1 MLINTLILIIII
13 LLLLIVWIFYKYTSQ
28 SKQLIVL
35 KDTISDV
42 IKHKSQNKIMLNTE
56 HASVRQ
62 LLVEVNHLYEQKV
75 NAELKVKAQ
84 EEANRK
90 MLANISHDLKTPL
103 TVILGYAELLQ
114 QNTSELDRETI
125 NEKVC
130 KIEKNAKDV
139 LKVIDIFFDL
149 MKLESGDILLKS
161 EAVDISELCREEIL
175 NYYEVLQ
182 SEGFFVEL
190 DIPDKQVIVKAD
202 STALKRSLGNL
213 IQNAV
218 HYGAE
223 GKYLKVKVWE
233 NETTG
238 SIEIIDKG
246 KGIVEDKQD
255 KVFERL
261 FTLED
266 SRNKKYQGSGLGLTI
281 TKRLI
286 ESMNG
291 SISLK
296 SIPYVETAFTV
307 SLKKQDES

>member
-1 MLINTLILIIII
+1 
-13 LLLLIVWIFYKYTSQ
+13 
-28 SKQLIVL
+28 
-35 KDTISDV
+35 
-42 IKHKSQNKIMLNTE
+42 MLNTE

-62 LLVEVNHLYEQKV
+62 LLVEVNHLYEQKL

-84 EEANRK
+84 EETNKK

-114 QNTSELDRETI
+114 QSTSEMTREAM

-161 EAVDISELCREEIL
+161 EPVDISELCREEIL

-182 SEGFFVEL
+182 SEGFEVEL
-190 DIPDKQVIVKAD
+190 DIPDKQVLVKAD
-202 STALKRSLGNL
+202 STALKRALGNL

-218 HYGAE
+218 HYGTE
-223 GKYLKVKVWE
+223 GKYLKVRVWE
-233 NETTG
+233 DETG
-238 SIEIIDKG
+238 GYIEIIDKG

-291 SISLK
+291 SIRLK

-307 SLKKQDES
+307 SLKKAGLI

>member
-1 MLINTLILIIII
+1 M
-13 LLLLIVWIFYKYTSQ
+13 FYKYTSQ
-28 SKQLIVL
+28 SKQLLML
-35 KDTISDV
+35 KDTISEAM
-42 IKHKSQNKIMLNTE
+42 KHKSQNKIMLNTE

-84 EEANRK
+84 EETNKK

-114 QNTSELDRETI
+114 QNTTEMSREAI

-149 MKLESGDILLKS
+149 MKLESGDILLTS
-161 EAVDISELCREEIL
+161 ELVDISELCREEIL

-182 SEGFFVEL
+182 AEGFLVEL
-190 DIPDKQVIVKAD
+190 NIPDKQVLVKAD
-202 STALKRSLGNL
+202 ATALKRALGNL

-233 NETTG
+233 DETTG
-238 SIEIIDKG
+238 YIEIIDKG

-291 SISLK
+291 TISLK
-296 SIPYVETAFTV
+296 SIPYVETVFAV
-307 SLKKQDES
+307 SLKKQD

>member
-1 MLINTLILIIII
+1 MLIFLLILISIVLAFLFFLVNYRYSNQSRQ
-13 LLLLIVWIFYKYTSQ
+13 LLLLKNNIA
-28 SKQLIVL
+28 
-35 KDTISDV
+35 DV
-42 IKHKSQNKIMLNTE
+42 IKYKSPNKIMLTTE
-56 HASVRQ
+56 NAALQQV
-62 LLVEVNHLYEQKV
+62 LVEINHLYEQKI
-75 NAELKVKAQ
+75 NAELKVLDQ
-84 EEANRK
+84 EEMNKK

-114 QNTSELDRETI
+114 SSPEINSEAVE
-125 NEKVC
+125 EKVL
-130 KIEKNAKDV
+130 KIQKNAKEV
-139 LKVIDIFFDL
+139 LKVIDAFFDL
-149 MKLESGDILLKS
+149 MKLESGDFLFQS
-161 EAVDISELCREEIL
+161 EPVDISELCREEII

-182 SEGFFVEL
+182 SEGFQVDL
-190 DIPDKQVIVKAD
+190 NIPDKQVLITAD
-202 STALKRSLGNL
+202 STALKRVLGNL

-218 HYGAE
+218 RYGGD
-223 GKYLKVKVWE
+223 GKYLKLKVWE
-233 NETTG
+233 NENG
-238 SIEIIDKG
+238 CYIEVIDKG

-286 ESMNG
+286 EAMNG

-307 SLKKQDES
+307 YLKK